1 MSTASDLPSLYR
13 ADSLAE
19 QAYRAIREGIATGL
33 FRAGERV
40 TERGL
45 AARLNVSATPVREAL
60 RRLEQEGL
68 IERVS
73 ARQLRVV
80 DHSAGTL
87 RELMLTFAALRAL
100 EARFATHKITDAA
113 LDRMAALVEAQASRE
128 GIDIPERLRIAR
140 EFDMEIERAAANPT
154 LRSMILSL
162 SIIGQER
169 RARSVESLLQHPEA
183 GLRRV
188 QDHRDLLA
196 AFRERDPD
204 LVEQVFRR
212 HAATG
217 VELLLGDLDLA
228 RRCRLLARV
237 SSLAWP
243 RDTRTRRQCPG
254 WPRDRRGLPVLTS
267 AGPASDMRPRTPI
280 PALCPSRPSTTSQG
294 NPKARSSLSY
304 CRRSGRQQ
312 RLRCRPGGRASTR
325 CCSRA
330 PGPARIR

>member
-1 MSTASDLPSLYR
+1 MSTAPELPSLFR

-19 QAYRAIREGIATGL
+19 QAYRVIREGIATGL
-33 FRAGERV
+33 FSAGERV

-80 DHSAGTL
+80 DHSSDTL
-87 RELMLTFAALRAL
+87 RELLLAGAALRAL
-100 EARFATHKITDAA
+100 EARFATHKITEAA
-113 LDRMAALVEAQASRE
+113 LDRMAAIVDVQSSGQ

-140 EFDMEIERAAANPT
+140 EFDMEIERAADNPT
-154 LRSMILSL
+154 LRGMILSL

-169 RARSVESLLQHPEA
+169 RTRSVESLLAHPEV

-196 AFRERDPD
+196 AFRRRDPD

-212 HAATG
+212 HATG
-217 VELLLGDLDLA
+217 GIELLLDVRGSFHFA
-228 RRCRLLARV
+228 R
-237 SSLAWP
+237 
-243 RDTRTRRQCPG
+243 
-254 WPRDRRGLPVLTS
+254 
-267 AGPASDMRPRTPI
+267 
-280 PALCPSRPSTTSQG
+280 
-294 NPKARSSLSY
+294 
-304 CRRSGRQQ
+304 
-312 RLRCRPGGRASTR
+312 
-325 CCSRA
+325 
-330 PGPARIR
+330 

>member
-1 MSTASDLPSLYR
+1 MTTAPELPSLFR

-19 QAYRAIREGIATGL
+19 QAYRVIREGIATGL
-33 FRAGERV
+33 FSAGERI

-73 ARQLRVV
+73 ARQLRIV
-80 DHSAGTL
+80 DHSSDTL
-87 RELMLTFAALRAL
+87 RELLLAGAALRAL
-100 EARFATHKITDAA
+100 EARFATHKITEAA
-113 LDRMAALVEAQASRE
+113 LLRMAAIVDAQSREE

-140 EFDMEIERAAANPT
+140 EFDMEIERAADNPT

-169 RARSVESLLQHPEA
+169 RTRSVESLLAHPEA

-196 AFRERDPD
+196 AFRRRDPD

-212 HAATG
+212 HATGG
-217 VELLLGDLDLA
+217 VELLLDDLD
-228 RRCRLLARV
+228 
-237 SSLAWP
+237 
-243 RDTRTRRQCPG
+243 
-254 WPRDRRGLPVLTS
+254 
-267 AGPASDMRPRTPI
+267 
-280 PALCPSRPSTTSQG
+280 
-294 NPKARSSLSY
+294 
-304 CRRSGRQQ
+304 
-312 RLRCRPGGRASTR
+312 
-325 CCSRA
+325 
-330 PGPARIR
+330 